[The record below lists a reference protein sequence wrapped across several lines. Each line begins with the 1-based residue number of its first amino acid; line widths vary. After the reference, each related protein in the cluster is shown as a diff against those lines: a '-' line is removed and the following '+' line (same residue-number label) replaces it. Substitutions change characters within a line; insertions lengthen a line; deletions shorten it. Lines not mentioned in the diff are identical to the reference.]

1 MKHRDSEEGQRV
13 VRMQK
18 QKSSEQ
24 IKKQEI
30 QQQEIQNLLLYL
42 SWNEMGIL
50 DGGTLSRIAAD
61 SCGRARA
68 VKAAMTKIERG

>member
-1 MKHRDSEEGQRV
+1 MTAKDKREGQQV
-13 VRMQK
+13 LRMQN
-18 QKSSEQ
+18 QKPNEQ
-24 IKKQEI
+24 IKKREI

-61 SCGRARA
+61 IRAEEKDSKGSEVQGA
-68 VKAAMTKIERG
+68 V

>member
-1 MKHRDSEEGQRV
+1 MTAKDEREGQQV
-13 VRMQK
+13 LRMQN

-61 SCGRARA
+61 IRA
-68 VKAAMTKIERG
+68 EEQGN

>member
-1 MKHRDSEEGQRV
+1 MKHKGSEEGQRV

-18 QKSSEQ
+18 QKSIEQ

-42 SWNEMGIL
+42 SWNEVGIL

-61 SCGRARA
+61 IHAEEQGQYRQQ
-68 VKAAMTKIERG
+68 

>member
-1 MKHRDSEEGQRV
+1 MKHRDSDEGQRV
-13 VRMQK
+13 VQMQK

-50 DGGTLSRIAAD
+50 DDGTLSRIAAD
-61 SCGRARA
+61 IHAEEQGQYRQQ
-68 VKAAMTKIERG
+68 

>member
-1 MKHRDSEEGQRV
+1 M
-13 VRMQK
+13 RMQK

-24 IKKQEI
+24 
-30 QQQEIQNLLLYL
+30 IQNLLLYL

-61 SCGRARA
+61 IRA
-68 VKAAMTKIERG
+68 EEQGQ

>member
-1 MKHRDSEEGQRV
+1 MKPRGQREGQRV

-50 DGGTLSRIAAD
+50 DGGTLARIAAD
-61 SCGRARA
+61 IHAEEQGQ
-68 VKAAMTKIERG
+68 

>member
-1 MKHRDSEEGQRV
+1 MTAKDKREGQQV
-13 VRMQK
+13 LRMQN
-18 QKSSEQ
+18 QKPNEQ
-24 IKKQEI
+24 IKKREI

-61 SCGRARA
+61 ISAEEQGN
-68 VKAAMTKIERG
+68 

>member
-1 MKHRDSEEGQRV
+1 LKHKDSEEGQRV

-50 DGGTLSRIAAD
+50 DGGTLASMRQIFMRKSRGSKDAEVQGTI
-61 SCGRARA
+61 
-68 VKAAMTKIERG
+68 

>member
-1 MKHRDSEEGQRV
+1 M
-13 VRMQK
+13 RMQK

-61 SCGRARA
+61 IRAEEQE
-68 VKAAMTKIERG
+68 K

>member
-1 MKHRDSEEGQRV
+1 MKPRGQREGQRV
-13 VRMQK
+13 VQMQK

-50 DGGTLSRIAAD
+50 DGGTLSHIAAD
-61 SCGRARA
+61 IRA
-68 VKAAMTKIERG
+68 EEQGQ

>member
-1 MKHRDSEEGQRV
+1 MKPRGQREGQRV
-13 VRMQK
+13 VRMQN

-61 SCGRARA
+61 IHAEEQGQ
-68 VKAAMTKIERG
+68 

>member
-1 MKHRDSEEGQRV
+1 
-13 VRMQK
+13 MQK

-30 QQQEIQNLLLYL
+30 QQQEVQNLLLYL

-50 DGGTLSRIAAD
+50 DGGTLSCIAAD
-61 SCGRARA
+61 IHAEEQGQYRQQ
-68 VKAAMTKIERG
+68 

>member
-1 MKHRDSEEGQRV
+1 

-50 DGGTLSRIAAD
+50 DGGTLSHIAAD
-61 SCGRARA
+61 IRA
-68 VKAAMTKIERG
+68 EEQGQ

>member
-1 MKHRDSEEGQRV
+1 MKHKDSEEGQRV

-18 QKSSEQ
+18 QKLSEQ

-61 SCGRARA
+61 IHAEEQGQ
-68 VKAAMTKIERG
+68 

>member
-1 MKHRDSEEGQRV
+1 MKPRGQREGQRV
-13 VRMQK
+13 ARMQK

-61 SCGRARA
+61 ISAEEEGQ
-68 VKAAMTKIERG
+68 

>member
-1 MKHRDSEEGQRV
+1 M
-13 VRMQK
+13 RMQK

-61 SCGRARA
+61 ISAEEQGQ
-68 VKAAMTKIERG
+68 

>member
-1 MKHRDSEEGQRV
+1 MQ
-13 VRMQK
+13 MQK

-50 DGGTLSRIAAD
+50 DDGTLSRIAAD
-61 SCGRARA
+61 IHAEEQGQYRQQ
-68 VKAAMTKIERG
+68 

>member
-1 MKHRDSEEGQRV
+1 MKHKDSEEGQRV

-30 QQQEIQNLLLYL
+30 QQQEVQNLLLYL

-50 DGGTLSRIAAD
+50 DDGTLARIAAD
-61 SCGRARA
+61 IHAEEQG
-68 VKAAMTKIERG
+68 K

>member
-1 MKHRDSEEGQRV
+1 MKHKDSEEGQRV
-13 VRMQK
+13 VRMQN

-61 SCGRARA
+61 IHAEEQPVSVGETIVAS
-68 VKAAMTKIERG
+68 

>member
-1 MKHRDSEEGQRV
+1 M
-13 VRMQK
+13 RMQK
-18 QKSSEQ
+18 QKSSDQ

-61 SCGRARA
+61 ICAEEQGSKDTEVQGA
-68 VKAAMTKIERG
+68 V

>member
-1 MKHRDSEEGQRV
+1 MKSRGQRKGQRV
-13 VRMQK
+13 VRMQN

-50 DGGTLSRIAAD
+50 DGGTLSHIAAD
-61 SCGRARA
+61 IRA
-68 VKAAMTKIERG
+68 EEQGQ

>member
-1 MKHRDSEEGQRV
+1 MKPRGQREGQRV

-50 DGGTLSRIAAD
+50 DGGTLARIAAD
-61 SCGRARA
+61 IRA
-68 VKAAMTKIERG
+68 EEQGN

>member
-1 MKHRDSEEGQRV
+1 M
-13 VRMQK
+13 RMQN
-18 QKSSEQ
+18 QKPSEQ

-50 DGGTLSRIAAD
+50 DGGTLARIAAD
-61 SCGRARA
+61 IHAEEQGQ
-68 VKAAMTKIERG
+68 

>member
-1 MKHRDSEEGQRV
+1 MTAKDKREGQQV
-13 VRMQK
+13 LRMQN
-18 QKSSEQ
+18 QKPNEQ

-61 SCGRARA
+61 IHAEEQGQ
-68 VKAAMTKIERG
+68 

>member
-1 MKHRDSEEGQRV
+1 MNHRDSEEGQRV

-50 DGGTLSRIAAD
+50 DGGTLSCIAAD
-61 SCGRARA
+61 IRA
-68 VKAAMTKIERG
+68 EEQGQ

>member
-1 MKHRDSEEGQRV
+1 MTAKDKREGQQV
-13 VRMQK
+13 LRMQN
-18 QKSSEQ
+18 QKPNEQ
-24 IKKQEI
+24 IKKREI

-61 SCGRARA
+61 IRAE
-68 VKAAMTKIERG
+68 ERGQ

>member
-1 MKHRDSEEGQRV
+1 MPITRTMKIEAQGQREGQRV

-61 SCGRARA
+61 IRA
-68 VKAAMTKIERG
+68 EEHGQ

>member
-1 MKHRDSEEGQRV
+1 MKHKDSEEGQRV

-30 QQQEIQNLLLYL
+30 QQQEVQNLLLYL

-50 DGGTLSRIAAD
+50 DGGTLSRITAD
-61 SCGRARA
+61 IRA
-68 VKAAMTKIERG
+68 EEQGQ

>member
-1 MKHRDSEEGQRV
+1 LKHRDSDEGQRV
-13 VRMQK
+13 VQMQK

-50 DGGTLSRIAAD
+50 DDGTLSRIAAD
-61 SCGRARA
+61 IHAEEQGQYRQQ
-68 VKAAMTKIERG
+68 